1 MAPPKSDRPRSA
13 RRRLR
18 KDIEKFEQDVMT
30 DIALAYQ
37 KPVEEWDW
45 EELSRGRPRGA
56 DGKFYGNKP
65 KWITPA
71 IVAEAQ
77 RRMRAMTEQELMTNA
92 FDAIRVMREIM
103 SDNDIDD
110 FGKPT
115 VPASVKLDAAKYILN
130 HVIGTPKARVE
141 IESSNPL
148 QDLMGQVLVNPDGTP
163 SHMMVIEGSVVEDED
178 DDDGGE

>member
-18 KDIEKFEQDVMT
+18 NDIARLEENIMHDIE
-30 DIALAYQ
+30 LAYE

-45 EELSRGRPRGA
+45 EELSKGRPRGK
-56 DGKFYGNKP
+56 DGQFRGNKP

-71 IVAEAQ
+71 IQAEAK
-77 RRMRAMTEQELMTNA
+77 RRMRSLTEDELMTHA
-92 FDAIRVMREIM
+92 VDAINVLKDLMT
-103 SDNDIDD
+103 DNEIDD

-115 VPASVKLDAAKYILN
+115 TPSSVKLDAAKYILN

-148 QDLMGQVLVNPDGTP
+148 QELMGQVLVNPDGEP
-163 SHMMVIEGSVVEDED
+163 SHMVVMGEVVEDD